1 MADWRLTKQH
11 RLRKGAEFDRVY
23 ALRCVVRHRWLSV
36 FGASNPK
43 GQLRMGL
50 SVSKKHG
57 NAVARNRWKRILRDA
72 FRLARPEL
80 PVGID
85 LILIPVVVDED
96 SRPSAR
102 DLKQALIQS
111 VEKLKRKLEKQ
122 HVGRPDSH

>member
-1 MADWRLTKQH
+1 
-11 RLRKGAEFDRVY
+11 
-23 ALRCVVRHRWLSV
+23 
-36 FGASNPK
+36 
-43 GQLRMGL
+43 MGL